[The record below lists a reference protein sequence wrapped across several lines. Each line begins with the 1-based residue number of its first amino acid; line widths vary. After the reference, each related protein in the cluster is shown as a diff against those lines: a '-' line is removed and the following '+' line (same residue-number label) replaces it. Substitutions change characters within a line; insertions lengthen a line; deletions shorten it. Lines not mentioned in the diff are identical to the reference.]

1 MKIRNGF
8 VSNSSS
14 SSFVVIGRKFQKD
27 TEEYNTF
34 IQNFIKFHNIKFDE
48 NLKEYEKD
56 DIIHTKMYSCENI
69 LTGDGEYIIGQI
81 IADTSSMDGCLPN
94 MEIDI
99 DSEQF
104 KKGIDICKQYGL
116 TNVKILIGERCC

>member
-1 MKIRNGF
+1 MKIRSGF

-14 SSFVVIGRKFQKD
+14 SSFVIIGRKLYRD
-27 TEEYNTF
+27 TEEFNTF
-34 IQNFIKFHNIKFDE
+34 IQNFIKFHNIKFAKNLDE
-48 NLKEYEKD
+48 AEKN
-56 DIIHTKMYSCENI
+56 DIINTIIYSCGHI
-69 LTGDGEYIIGQI
+69 LTGDGDYMIGEI

-104 KKGIDICKQYGL
+104 KKGVDICKQYGL